1 VWKRPP
7 TAALHRL
14 GSQHLPL
21 VCALGSGVARGAA
34 RHTRVVCPGRSSTM
48 VCRRRLFIMEHVAT
62 PAQEGAVET
71 TMTVAA
77 SVCSAVATLFTSQ
90 RGSAHQ
96 GKFMPFHP
104 LGTRHGALAPTS
116 LQVTHDCPSCSL
128 HAKTLFACASPHSS
142 APLGVKAW
150 AYVLLLG
157 RNRFTCP
164 FCIEKRPRHV
174 WPIAL
179 LRCCTPHTHATAP
192 LWNFH
197 LVRFEGFF
205 F

>member
-1 VWKRPP
+1 
-7 TAALHRL
+7 
-14 GSQHLPL
+14 
-21 VCALGSGVARGAA
+21 
-34 RHTRVVCPGRSSTM
+34 
-48 VCRRRLFIMEHVAT
+48 
-62 PAQEGAVET
+62 VET

-116 LQVTHDCPSCSL
+116 LQATRRLGILSFCMQN
-128 HAKTLFACASPHSS
+128 TLLACAPPHSS
-142 APLGVKAW
+142 PPLRVKAW
-150 AYVLLLG
+150 ACIILLG
-157 RNRFTCP
+157 RNPFTCS
-164 FCIEKRPRHV
+164 FCIEKRPRHA

-179 LRCCTPHTHATAP
+179 LCCCTPHTTATAP

-197 LVRFEGFF
+197 LVLFETLVFEI
-205 F
+205 

>member
-1 VWKRPP
+1 M
-7 TAALHRL
+7 
-14 GSQHLPL
+14 
-21 VCALGSGVARGAA
+21 ARGAA

-48 VCRRRLFIMEHVAT
+48 VCRRWFVHFEHVAT

-116 LQVTHDCPSCSL
+116 LQATRRL
-128 HAKTLFACASPHSS
+128 AILFFACKHTFCVCTPSLERTPRREGVGVRASAS
-142 APLGVKAW
+142 AQSIHLLVLHRESPTTCVADRS
-150 AYVLLLG
+150 ALLLY
-157 RNRFTCP
+157 P
-164 FCIEKRPRHV
+164 
-174 WPIAL
+174 
-179 LRCCTPHTHATAP
+179 PH
-192 LWNFH
+192 
-197 LVRFEGFF
+197 
-205 F
+205 